1 MNNKAIT
8 LRPRLPYSGVRR
20 FFSSW
25 RQDMKLQ
32 FRHHFYSAYLLI
44 SIAYIVLL
52 RMLPDTYQAKLN
64 VLLTFSDPSMLGFFF
79 IGGLILLEKGQHIH
93 DNLFV
98 TPHSPASYIWSKTI
112 SLTCLSLIS
121 SLFIHISTFG
131 IHQRIGAF
139 IAGVTLTAVFF
150 TLVGLGVA
158 VRCHTING
166 FFFSSV
172 VYSIILVLPV
182 LEILQVYTSKL
193 FLLFPATG
201 SLLLLTSVFEPISG
215 ADSVYAVSSLL
226 IWIGIAFY
234 WAYSSLQSNILG
246 DAKGGRDA

>member
-1 MNNKAIT
+1 MNNKAIA
-8 LRPRLPYSGVRR
+8 LRSRLPYSSVRR
-20 FFSSW
+20 FFGSW

-44 SIAYIVLL
+44 SIAYIILL
-52 RMLPDTYQAKLN
+52 RMLPDTYQADLN

-98 TPHSPASYIWSKTI
+98 TPYSPASYIWSKTL

-121 SLFIHISTFG
+121 SLFIHMSTFG
-131 IHQRIGAF
+131 IHQRIGVF
-139 IAGVTLTAVFF
+139 IAGVALTAVFF

-158 VRCHTING
+158 VRCHTVNG

-172 VYSIILVLPV
+172 LYSTILVLPV
-182 LEILQVYTSKL
+182 LETMQVYSSKL

-201 SLLLLTSVFEPISG
+201 SLLLLTSVFKPISG
-215 ADSVYAVSSLL
+215 ADTSYAIACLL

-234 WAYSSLQSNILG
+234 WAHSSMQSFLFG
-246 DAKGGRDA
+246 HPKRGTHA